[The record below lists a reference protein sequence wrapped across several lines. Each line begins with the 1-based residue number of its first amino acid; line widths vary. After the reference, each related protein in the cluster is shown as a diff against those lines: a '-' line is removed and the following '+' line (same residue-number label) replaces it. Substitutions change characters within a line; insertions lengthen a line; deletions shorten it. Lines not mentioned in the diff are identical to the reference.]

1 MRGKKGEN
9 IYNICIQTKNCCQ
22 ECIKNVFKSMKKKIN
37 NFIRIWAKDTN
48 RHFTKKK
55 IHMVNKYINFHINQG
70 NANQDHNEITFNN
83 HDKN

>member
-1 MRGKKGEN
+1 MN
-9 IYNICIQTKNCCQ
+9 
-22 ECIKNVFKSMKKKIN
+22 KKIN

>member
-22 ECIKNVFKSMKKKIN
+22 ECIKNVFKSTKKKIN

-48 RHFTKKK
+48 KAFYEKENT
-55 IHMVNKYINFHINQG
+55 YGQ
-70 NANQDHNEITFNN
+70 
-83 HDKN
+83 